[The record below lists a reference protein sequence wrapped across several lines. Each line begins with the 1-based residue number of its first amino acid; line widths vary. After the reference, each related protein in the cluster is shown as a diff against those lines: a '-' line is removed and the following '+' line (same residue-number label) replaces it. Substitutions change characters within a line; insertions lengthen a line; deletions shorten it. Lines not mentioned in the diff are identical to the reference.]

1 MAKIILTDAAVL
13 LNGTSL
19 SDHATQVTVEQ
30 TADEVDLTT
39 FGPSGY
45 KQFGVGFKDA
55 TITVSILTDFAASS
69 IDAMVSP
76 MYQANS
82 VGSVQVRPTSAAI
95 SSTNPAYMMGS
106 AVLTSYNP
114 IAGGV
119 GDASSTDLSF
129 RNFGTAGIVRGTS

>member
-1 MAKIILTDAAVL
+1 MAKTILTDCYVS
-13 LNGTSL
+13 LNGTAI
-19 SDHATQVTVEQ
+19 SDHATACTVEQ

-55 TITVSILTDFAASS
+55 TITVSVLQDFAASS
-69 IDAMVSP
+69 IDSMVSP
-76 MYQANS
+76 MYSSNT

-95 SSTNPAYMMGS
+95 SATNPAYIMGS

-114 IAGGV
+114 VAGGV
-119 GDASSTDLSF
+119 GDASSTDLAF
-129 RNFGTAGIVRGTS
+129 RNTGTAGIVRGTS

>member
-1 MAKIILTDAAVL
+1 VAKTILTDCYVS
-13 LNGTSL
+13 LNGTAL
-19 SDHATQVTVEQ
+19 SDHATACTVEQ

-39 FGPSGY
+39 FGPSGF

-55 TITVSILTDFAASS
+55 TVTVSILQDFAAGS

-76 MYQANS
+76 LYTSNT
-82 VGSVQVRPTSAAI
+82 VGSIEVRPTSAAA
-95 SSTNPAYMMGS
+95 SATNPAYRMGS

-119 GDASSTDLSF
+119 GDASSTDLAF